1 MTGLTGLGLDT
12 LQDSV
17 HGMAKVAA
25 RDYEVA
31 KTNQKID
38 QLNVK
43 NRAAMIG
50 TLTGLGQGVGDAL
63 DGEPN
68 EDGSGGGNG
77 GIGSLIGFGLGV
89 LSSGS
94 AF

>member
-1 MTGLTGLGLDT
+1 MGLTGLGLDT
-12 LQDSV
+12 LHDSM
-17 HGMAKVAA
+17 HGMAKVAD

-31 KTNQKID
+31 ATNQKID

-43 NRAAMIG
+43 NRGAIVG
-50 TLTGLGQGVGDAL
+50 TMTGLGQGIGDQA
-63 DGEPN
+63 DGDE
-68 EDGSGGGNG
+68 GHG
-77 GIGSLIGFGLGV
+77 GIGALIGFGLGV